1 MIAISRRRLIA
12 ATASSALA
20 SPHTWPQTPQAAPAG
35 PEHPA
40 LSLRDTRFTG
50 DFDQM
55 LDRRRVRVVVPVSQT
70 LFFVDKGALYGTTA
84 DGVQLLQKWFNKT
97 FKLGARPLTVRLIPT
112 SRDKL
117 FDAILAGDG
126 DIAAGDI
133 TITEER
139 KKRVA
144 FTSPILSNVREI
156 VVTRDGVPDLDSA
169 EALSGK
175 QVVTRRS
182 TSFYESL
189 TKLNERLVAV
199 GKPPVTIRLVPDT
212 LESEDLMEMT
222 AAGLLPA
229 VVVDDWIARL
239 WVQIIKGLKLH
250 PKAVLREGAQIAWA
264 VRPDNP
270 KLLATLNRG
279 IAAVDGNALQWASH
293 TKIYLAQL
301 KQLHTATEGADMRRF
316 RDTLEIFRT
325 YAGQYRFDTLL
336 LLAQGY
342 QESRLDQNVRSPVGA
357 IGIMQVMPQTGRILG
372 VGDIHKADAN
382 VHAGTKYIAQLMDV
396 YFKGIPF
403 DEQNRTLFAF
413 AAYNAGPGRIRSLR
427 REAAAQKLDPNVWF
441 DNVERVAAARV
452 GQETVRY
459 VRSIYKYY
467 IAYKLIQE
475 DEAADKAAIS
485 AINTPVAKPSAPAST
500 KSP

>member
-1 MIAISRRRLIA
+1 MMLISRRRLIA
-12 ATASSALA
+12 ATALSTLA
-20 SPHTWPQTPQAAPAG
+20 PPHLWPRTSQAAPAEPG
-35 PEHPA
+35 RVT
-40 LSLRDTRFTG
+40 LSLTDAPFTG

-55 LDRRRVRVVVPVSQT
+55 LDRRRIRVVVPVSET
-70 LFFVDKGALYGTTA
+70 LCFVDKGTLYGTTA
-84 DGVQLLQKWFNKT
+84 DGVELLQQWFNKT
-97 FKLGARPLTVRLIPT
+97 FKLRARPLTVRLIPT
-112 SRDKL
+112 SREKL
-117 FDAILAGDG
+117 FDMILAGDG

-139 KKRVA
+139 QKIVA
-144 FTSPILSNVREI
+144 FTSPTLRNVREI
-156 VVTRDGVPDLDSA
+156 VVTGDGVPTLESA

-175 QVVTRRS
+175 KVVTRRS

-189 TKLNERLVAV
+189 TKLNERLVGL
-199 GKPPVTIRLVPDT
+199 GKPPVTITLVPDT
-212 LESEDLMEMT
+212 LESEELMEMT

-229 VVVDDWIARL
+229 VVVDDWMARL

-250 PKAVLREGAQIAWA
+250 PNAVLREGGQIALA

-270 KLLATLNRG
+270 KLLATLNRA
-279 IAAVDGNALQWASH
+279 IAQIDGDTMKWSSH
-293 TKIYLAQL
+293 TKIYLAKL
-301 KQLHTATEGADMRRF
+301 KQLHSATKGADMQRF

-342 QESRLDQNVRSPVGA
+342 QESRLNQNARSPFGA
-357 IGIMQVMPQTGRILG
+357 IGIMQVLPKTGRTLG

-382 VHAGTKYIAQLMDV
+382 IHAGTKYIAQLMDV
-396 YFKGIPF
+396 NFKGIPF

-427 REAAAQKLDPNVWF
+427 REAEALKLDPNVWF
-441 DNVERVAAARV
+441 NNVERVAAVRV

-459 VRSIYKYY
+459 VRNIYKYY
-467 IAYKLIQE
+467 IAYKLIEE
-475 DEAADKAAIS
+475 DQAADKAALS
-485 AINTPVAKPSAPAST
+485 TINAPAAAAGPSST
-500 KSP
+500 QSH